1 MNVSRDHASTSKD
14 KDIAI
19 SSISNS
25 KERLSFYR
33 ERENREVPVQKGP
46 KVHTG
51 PFNTQCIFMENAKTL
66 FEKVV
71 GLLSK
76 LKLRYQEVDAYSLSM
91 GSQQISI
98 ESVQGI
104 AGLHLIKFNAEHPV
118 NQTIIEVLSK

>member
-1 MNVSRDHASTSKD
+1 
-14 KDIAI
+14 
-19 SSISNS
+19 
-25 KERLSFYR
+25 
-33 ERENREVPVQKGP
+33 
-46 KVHTG
+46 
-51 PFNTQCIFMENAKTL
+51 MENAKTL
-66 FEKVV
+66 FDKII

-104 AGLHLIKFNAEHPV
+104 AGLHLVKFNAEHPV